1 MFSHGKLLPGGDST
15 ADCRLRTTDG
25 GLFLAQRGFLS
36 ATSPYFR
43 ALFAEEY
50 GSPRDVVVS
59 GVKGSAL
66 DVLLTFLYT
75 DQLFVSA
82 ENVLD
87 VLKAA
92 DMLLLDEPRDQC
104 LSLLLRYMAPENC
117 LGLATLTRRYSCPK
131 FTDAVMAYVR
141 QHFDHVWRCSE
152 NLRDIPE
159 WLLYDLLCSPELN
172 VSREEDAME
181 VIARWYSATREEES
195 STLSDLLRC
204 VRIGCCEPGVAD
216 LFRERW
222 PALADT
228 VAFQEEVT
236 KALQLGPCT
245 CSRDPLLMKLRE
257 PEKPVPIAPT
267 PNLIPFANAAG
278 AQHLNAAAQKFLA
291 LNAVAVA
298 AAALA
303 EAASAAARQAAGPT
317 AGVQG
322 GEPAHHATS
331 MPLTQAYCDVCGLV
345 NPERWLPR
353 LPSELIFV
361 VGGWSKGQPQ
371 STVEA
376 FDHRVNRWFQ
386 FKTDGFK
393 PRAYHGLVQW
403 RRRLFVVGGLKL
415 QSYLRSVD
423 SFDLD
428 SCEWHRH
435 SPMHVTRAYVAAA
448 ALGDHIYAI
457 GGHTGVERTRTVER
471 YEPLT
476 NQWSMVA
483 SLSRRRSDGSACAYK
498 GRLYVSGGFSGTDVL
513 KTVEVYTPSL
523 DCWTS
528 VRSLPSPRCGHRMVE
543 HCGRLYVIGGFDG
556 LRRLE
561 KVLRSDECLPLRW
574 RAVPSMATPR
584 SSFAVTQLGDDLYVI
599 GGFNGTSLVA
609 SVERYTPADNSWSE
623 AKPLNAP
630 ASAFGACTV
639 RGSEVSRKF
648 SARGA
653 VQPRDAQSTEG
664 GV

>member
-1 MFSHGKLLPGGDST
+1 
-15 ADCRLRTTDG
+15 
-25 GLFLAQRGFLS
+25 
-36 ATSPYFR
+36 
-43 ALFAEEY
+43 
-50 GSPRDVVVS
+50 
-59 GVKGSAL
+59 
-66 DVLLTFLYT
+66 
-75 DQLFVSA
+75 
-82 ENVLD
+82 
-87 VLKAA
+87 
-92 DMLLLDEPRDQC
+92 MLLLDEPRDQC

-172 VSREEDAME
+172 VSREEDALE

-195 STLSDLLRC
+195 SGLSDLLRC
-204 VRIGCCEPGVAD
+204 VRIGCCEPG
-216 LFRERW
+216 
-222 PALADT
+222 
-228 VAFQEEVT
+228 
-236 KALQLGPCT
+236 
-245 CSRDPLLMKLRE
+245 
-257 PEKPVPIAPT
+257 
-267 PNLIPFANAAG
+267 
-278 AQHLNAAAQKFLA
+278 
-291 LNAVAVA
+291 
-298 AAALA
+298 
-303 EAASAAARQAAGPT
+303 
-317 AGVQG
+317 
-322 GEPAHHATS
+322 
-331 MPLTQAYCDVCGLV
+331 
-345 NPERWLPR
+345 
-353 LPSELIFV
+353 
-361 VGGWSKGQPQ
+361 
-371 STVEA
+371 
-376 FDHRVNRWFQ
+376 
-386 FKTDGFK
+386 
-393 PRAYHGLVQW
+393 AYHGLVQW

-498 GRLYVSGGFSGTDVL
+498 GRLYVSGGFTGTDVL

-561 KVLRSDECLPLRW
+561 KERLCSRRVQIRPLTMLGFLRMTREWRNSLSLLAELKVAMLTLITHFAYVEITVDIAETTEDMRQMTEIMVFVFYMLSVVVKLLFSAAQFFKCQRVAKVQQKYGPL
-574 RAVPSMATPR
+574 VPALLLGNA
-584 SSFAVTQLGDDLYVI
+584 FAVFVWMCALYVAV
-599 GGFNGTSLVA
+599 LVA
-609 SVERYTPADNSWSE
+609 ITVFKMILEAATDVLTLYTSYKIERRTRA
-623 AKPLNAP
+623 A
-630 ASAFGACTV
+630 
-639 RGSEVSRKF
+639 
-648 SARGA
+648 ARSKALYHA
-653 VQPRDAQSTEG
+653 VQQCLSDKDYTLVRVGPRKNFR
-664 GV
+664 V